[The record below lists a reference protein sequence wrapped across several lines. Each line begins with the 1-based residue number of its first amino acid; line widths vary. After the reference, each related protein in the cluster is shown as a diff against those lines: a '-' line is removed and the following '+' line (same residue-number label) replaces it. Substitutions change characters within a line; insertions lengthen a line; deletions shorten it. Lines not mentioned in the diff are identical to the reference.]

1 LLRSAGMHT
10 DLERKS
16 FLLLLAAVSVAFLW
30 VVFPLSGGILW
41 AVTFAILFDPL
52 NQAMKRRRGAG
63 NKLPAIVTTLLVLIV
78 VILPA
83 VITAGF
89 IVQEGTEL
97 LQKLRSGEIDLSAY
111 YRRLMTLLPGWA
123 SNMLE
128 NAGMNDLP
136 AVQEKLRQSAAG
148 GSQPITRQIWTVSQN
163 TLDFS
168 VNFLVMLYLLFF
180 LLLDGDKLM
189 RRIQRAVPLDPKVQ
203 QRLYRNFTSVVRSTV
218 KGNVVVAAIQGA
230 LGGIALMVLGIP
242 GALLW
247 GVIMA
252 LLSLLPAVGAALV
265 WGPISIYLL
274 ASGKVA
280 QGLGLIA
287 WGTVV
292 IGLVDNLLRPMLVG
306 KETRMPDY
314 VVLISTIGGMS
325 LFGISGFVIG
335 PVIAALFIAAWD
347 LSAAEAEKNGE

>member
-1 LLRSAGMHT
+1 
-10 DLERKS
+10 
-16 FLLLLAAVSVAFLW
+16 
-30 VVFPLSGGILW
+30 
-41 AVTFAILFDPL
+41 
-52 NQAMKRRRGAG
+52 
-63 NKLPAIVTTLLVLIV
+63 
-78 VILPA
+78 
-83 VITAGF
+83 
-89 IVQEGTEL
+89 
-97 LQKLRSGEIDLSAY
+97 
-111 YRRLMTLLPGWA
+111 MTLLPGWA

>member
-1 LLRSAGMHT
+1 
-10 DLERKS
+10 
-16 FLLLLAAVSVAFLW
+16 
-30 VVFPLSGGILW
+30 
-41 AVTFAILFDPL
+41 
-52 NQAMKRRRGAG
+52 
-63 NKLPAIVTTLLVLIV
+63 
-78 VILPA
+78 
-83 VITAGF
+83 
-89 IVQEGTEL
+89 
-97 LQKLRSGEIDLSAY
+97 
-111 YRRLMTLLPGWA
+111 
-123 SNMLE
+123 
-128 NAGMNDLP
+128 
-136 AVQEKLRQSAAG
+136 
-148 GSQPITRQIWTVSQN
+148 VSQN